1 MSSSTQLCTVSHLY
15 CNKQKL
21 CSVGTTTIRPK
32 TTRTETLSLILEP
45 PQMLAKNNTKIRL
58 DRKIPHYC
66 QCEPEPDK
74 MKINQKKCRM
84 KKYIREKPKKIYQK
98 SQIHILLLLLFFSSF
113 STFLKSIYFIYHFS
127 NNFEQMTLF

>member
-1 MSSSTQLCTVSHLY
+1 
-15 CNKQKL
+15 
-21 CSVGTTTIRPK
+21 
-32 TTRTETLSLILEP
+32 
-45 PQMLAKNNTKIRL
+45 MLAKNNTEIRL

-113 STFLKSIYFIYHFS
+113 STFLKSIYFIYHFFKS
-127 NNFEQMTLF
+127 FRTNDSILVCSTVDIVEIYFFFSPNKTFYSAR